1 TLAVQVMKDICM
13 GGPGHY
19 LGHDQTI
26 NLMQTEY
33 VYPAIADRS
42 SPKEW
47 EELGKPNLLEV
58 ARQRKEDILAN
69 SHPSHISDALD
80 AELRARFKILL

>member
-1 TLAVQVMKDICM
+1 MS
-13 GGPGHY
+13 GPGHY
-19 LGHDQTI
+19 LGHNQTI

-69 SHPSHISDALD
+69 PHSSHISDALD